1 MVENSN
7 AIIMNDLN
15 NDDSKN
21 LVGTSGVN
29 GGQVRVQIIPA
40 QPKTLSHL
48 PHRPAVDLAFNN
60 LTYRVK
66 EGRGRSKYRFFLYYL
81 I

>member
-1 MVENSN
+1 MAQDS
-7 AIIMNDLN
+7 IILNDLSI
-15 NDDSKN
+15 DDRKN
-21 LVGTSGVN
+21 LVGTSGIN
-29 GGQVRVQIIPA
+29 GGQVRVQIIPS

-66 EGRGRSKYRFFLYYL
+66 EGRSGSKY